1 MLEDEESSGDDQRI
15 KLTFKILLLGDS
27 AVGKTSLLTKYVN
40 NTFQEQHIATIG
52 VEYKDKYII
61 KNDFNIRLQIWDTAG
76 QERFHSIS
84 KNLYRGT
91 NGVLFVYDITS
102 KESFDNLKHWIKEFQ
117 DVEGDIKGVILGNKY
132 DLKEERVIQEKDVI
146 NFSEQ
151 YQMPYLETSAK
162 DNINVKEGFE
172 LMVDE
177 LLKGKNQDF
186 IIERFSRKTKNDL
199 SVETH
204 KSHSKKKRK
213 KDAVKIIKNFFGKSL
228 IKKFPKYI

>member
-177 LLKGKNQDF
+177 LLKGKNQDYL
-186 IIERFSRKTKNDL
+186 IERFLRKTRNDL
-199 SVETH
+199 SLETD
-204 KSHSKKKRK
+204 KPQDKKKK
-213 KDAVKIIKNFFGKSL
+213 KKGCC
-228 IKKFPKYI
+228 

>member
-1 MLEDEESSGDDQRI
+1 MLNDEGFGDDQRI
-15 KLTFKILLLGDS
+15 KLSFKILLLGDS

-40 NTFQEQHIATIG
+40 NTFPEQHIATIG

-91 NGVLFVYDITS
+91 NGVFFVYDITS

-177 LLKGKNQDF
+177 LLK
-186 IIERFSRKTKNDL
+186 
-199 SVETH
+199 
-204 KSHSKKKRK
+204 
-213 KDAVKIIKNFFGKSL
+213 VKIKIL
-228 IKKFPKYI
+228 

>member
-27 AVGKTSLLTKYVN
+27 AVGKTSLLTKYLN
-40 NTFQEQHIATIG
+40 NSFQEQHIATIG

-91 NGVLFVYDITS
+91 NGVFFVYDITR
-102 KESFDNLKHWIKEFQ
+102 EETFNNLKNWIREFQ
-117 DVEGDIKGVILGNKY
+117 DVEGDIKGVILGNKC
-132 DLKEERVIQEKDVI
+132 DMEEERVIQEKQLI
-146 NFSEQ
+146 SFSEKF
-151 YQMPYLETSAK
+151 QMPYLETSAK

-204 KSHSKKKRK
+204 KSHSKKKERRMLLK
-213 KDAVKIIKNFFGKSL
+213 
-228 IKKFPKYI
+228 